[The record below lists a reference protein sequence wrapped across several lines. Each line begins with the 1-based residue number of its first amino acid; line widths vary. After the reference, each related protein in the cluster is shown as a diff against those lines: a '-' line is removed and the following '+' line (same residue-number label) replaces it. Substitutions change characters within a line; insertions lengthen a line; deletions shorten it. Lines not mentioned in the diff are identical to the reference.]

1 MFYWD
6 LLGRRRGALNSGA
19 FAIAVAKICEDAR
32 ATCEVPS
39 VQPSL
44 CEVPLR
50 FVDVQNCNCLLYWT
64 SQGFANL
71 PKAGGPGPNLKF
83 RPEPFLSFLSAENGD
98 QMMLNVPP
106 ETSCTHS

>member
-1 MFYWD
+1 MFCWD
-6 LLGRRRGALNSGA
+6 LLGRRRGALTTGA

-32 ATCEVPS
+32 ATCEVPF

-50 FVDVQNCNCLLYWT
+50 FVDVQNCNCLLSLLYWT

-71 PKAGGPGPNLKF
+71 PCKAGGP
-83 RPEPFLSFLSAENGD
+83 D
-98 QMMLNVPP
+98 Q
-106 ETSCTHS
+106 T